1 MAFVNDLLKDEE
13 IKEYKLSEYNI
24 MEPGA
29 GTIDREKNL
38 RLFYNGHP
46 RGDMVTNYFI
56 FDWKG
61 TVIRATMNKI
71 LKEDSVLWQLRAIDI
86 PVESGLRK
94 NEVLEELRN
103 AMRVYGFTGY
113 SIVKYDDVDVE
124 IDF

>member
-1 MAFVNDLLKDEE
+1 MAFINDLLNDEE

-24 MEPGA
+24 IEAGA

-46 RGDMVTNYFI
+46 REDMVTNYFI

-61 TVIRATMNKI
+61 TIIRVTMNKI
-71 LKEDSVLWQLRAIDI
+71 LKKNSVLWQLRAINI
-86 PVESGLRK
+86 PAGCGLDK

-103 AMRVYGFTGY
+103 AMRVYGYKGY
-113 SIVKYDDVDVE
+113 SIIKYDDVDVE